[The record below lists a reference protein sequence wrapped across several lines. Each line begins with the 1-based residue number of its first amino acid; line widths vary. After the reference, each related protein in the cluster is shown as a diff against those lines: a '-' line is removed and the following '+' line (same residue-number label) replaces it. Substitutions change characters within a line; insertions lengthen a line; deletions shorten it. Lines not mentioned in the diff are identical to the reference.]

1 MRLETKTKKDK
12 MTINTVV
19 YDDIY
24 GVSEYFVPKIW
35 LDFWSD
41 KKKYFIKT
49 LSGEKIALF
58 EEDLRKINLKM
69 CLINTGTEGSP
80 HYKRVMGLNTP
91 RRAASRI
98 PLLSISN
105 KLNKIWRGCRNVER
119 EYKNREANGY
129 SYWCPERTNS

>member
-1 MRLETKTKKDK
+1 MRLETQFNKGK
-12 MTINTVV
+12 MIINTIV

-35 LDFWSD
+35 LDFWSH

-49 LSGEKIALF
+49 LLGEKIALS

-69 CLINTGTEGSP
+69 HLIDIGTKGNS
-80 HYKRVMGLNTP
+80 HYKRVMVVNSP

-98 PLLSISN
+98 PLLSISKN
-105 KLNKIWRGCRNVER
+105 LNKIWRGCINVER
-119 EYKNREANGY
+119 EYEKRWDSGY
-129 SYWCPERTNS
+129 RYWCPERAND